1 MRDREISV
9 EQEHLDRVYRR
20 LEEKIHEAEFLMND
34 AAKRGQVGTPGAL
47 AERDAQVFR
56 AGIHLNRLNNEFEDF
71 LFGRIDLLLGKDGKK
86 GPDGAYTAV
95 EPAEGAVRDDGTADI
110 AETLHIGRIGVLDS
124 EYAPLVIDWRAP
136 AAAPF
141 YRSTPVDP
149 GRVVRR
155 RVIRSKGRRVL
166 GVEDDLMRPELKAFL
181 DGGELAVIGDGALMA
196 ALGQARSHT
205 MRDIVAS
212 IQAEQDLVIRAPAA
226 SVTYVEGG
234 PGTGKTAV
242 ALHRAAYLLYQDR
255 RRYSGG
261 ILIVSPTPLLVAYT
275 EGVLPSLGE
284 EGQVA
289 IRAIGSLVDGAEA
302 TLYDSPS
309 TARAKGSYRM
319 LRVLR
324 KAARGALE
332 LGPAGMLGG
341 ADGSG
346 TGAGGGSASGS
357 GASGADASG
366 AGAGGADA
374 SGTGTGGANGT
385 RSGRSAGNGT
395 GSEMSGAEA
404 SGTGVGGANGT
415 RSGRS
420 AGNGTG
426 SEMSG
431 ADASGSEAG
440 EAEASGSGTSGA
452 DASGTGTS
460 GAYGT
465 RSGRSGA
472 NGAGAG
478 NGSGVGTAAANGR
491 GSGTAPAS
499 SGSASAT
506 APTQLSFGDDGDG
519 ESPAAPAPVG
529 PPTRLRVVA
538 FGRRLELEA
547 AELERIRRNA
557 LGGTAPVN
565 LLRPRARKLL
575 LDALWAQSGAATRH
589 TDPEL
594 AAELRSSFDEDVTSE
609 DSFIAFLD
617 AWWPELTPRA
627 VLAAMADER
636 RLGRWARRIL
646 NPGEVRR
653 VARSLRRDGHSVHD
667 IAMLDELQA
676 ILGTPAR
683 PRKKREL
690 DPLDQLTGL
699 EELMPV
705 REESQRERAE
715 RLAQERTE
723 YAHVIVDEAQDLTPM
738 QWRMVGRRGRHATWT
753 VVGDPAQSSW
763 SDPDEAAEARD
774 EALGTRPRRR
784 FELTVNY
791 RNPAEIAEL
800 AAKVLALAMPGSKA
814 PSAVRSTGVEP
825 RFTVVQKSLGE
836 TVRAEA
842 ARLLDLV
849 DGTVGVVVAMQRRE
863 EAARWLAGLGER
875 VVALGSLEAKGLEYD
890 ATVVVSPAEIAD
902 ESPAGLR
909 VLYVALTR
917 ATQQL
922 TVVSADRDQPD
933 GSGVPDLLRD

>member
-1 MRDREISV
+1 MAAQAQQKTALGSVRTSVPDESVKDDSVRDREIGV

-20 LEEKIHEAEFLMND
+20 LEEKIHEAEFLMHD
-34 AAKRGQVGTPGAL
+34 AAQRGHVGTPGAL

-71 LFGRIDLLLGKDGKK
+71 LFGRIDLLRGKDGVK

-95 EPAEGAVRDDGTADI
+95 EPAEGAVREDNTADI
-110 AETLHIGRIGVLDS
+110 AETLHIGRIGVLDA

-166 GVEDDLMRPELKAFL
+166 GVEDDLMRPQVKASL
-181 DGGELAVIGDGALMA
+181 DGRELPVIGDGALMA

-255 RRYSGG
+255 RRYAGG

-289 IRAIGSLVDGAEA
+289 IRAIGSLVDGVAA
-302 TLYDSPS
+302 TLYDSPAV
-309 TARAKGSYRM
+309 ARAKGSYRM
-319 LRVLR
+319 LKVLR

-332 LGPAGMLGG
+332 SPPAPAG
-341 ADGSG
+341 
-346 TGAGGGSASGS
+346 
-357 GASGADASG
+357 
-366 AGAGGADA
+366 
-374 SGTGTGGANGT
+374 
-385 RSGRSAGNGT
+385 
-395 GSEMSGAEA
+395 
-404 SGTGVGGANGT
+404 
-415 RSGRS
+415 
-420 AGNGTG
+420 
-426 SEMSG
+426 
-431 ADASGSEAG
+431 
-440 EAEASGSGTSGA
+440 
-452 DASGTGTS
+452 
-460 GAYGT
+460 
-465 RSGRSGA
+465 
-472 NGAGAG
+472 
-478 NGSGVGTAAANGR
+478 
-491 GSGTAPAS
+491 AS
-499 SGSASAT
+499 SG
-506 APTQLSFGDDGDG
+506 QLALG
-519 ESPAAPAPVG
+519 EPDAAPAG
-529 PPTRLRVVA
+529 TPTRLRVVA
-538 FGRRLELEA
+538 FGRRLELES
-547 AELERIRRNA
+547 AELDRIKHNA

-565 LLRPRARKLL
+565 LLRPRARRLL
-575 LDALWAQSGAATRH
+575 LDALWSKSGAGTRH
-589 TDPEL
+589 ADPEL

-609 DSFIAFLD
+609 DSFLAFLD
-617 AWWPELTPRA
+617 AWWPELTPRG

-653 VARSLRRDGHSVHD
+653 VARSLKRDGFSVHD
-667 IAMLDELQA
+667 VAMLDELEA
-676 ILGTPAR
+676 IVGAPAR
-683 PRKKREL
+683 PRKRREL

-705 REESQRERAE
+705 REETQRERAE

-784 FELTVNY
+784 FTLTVNY

-800 AAKVLALAMPGSKA
+800 AAKVLALAMPGSES

-825 RFTVVQKSLGE
+825 RFAVVRDSLAQ

-842 ARLLDLV
+842 AHLLDRV
-849 DGTVGVVVAMQRRE
+849 DGTVGVVVAMNRRE
-863 EAARWLAGLGER
+863 EAARWLAGLGDR

-922 TVVSADRDQPD
+922 TVVSSDRDEPD
-933 GSGVPDLLRD
+933 PNGVPDLLRD

>member
-1 MRDREISV
+1 MAAQAQPSAVGSVQDSVRDHEIGV

-56 AGIHLNRLNNEFEDF
+56 AGVHLNRLNNEFEDF

-95 EPAEGAVRDDGTADI
+95 EPAEGAVREDGTADI

-124 EYAPLVIDWRAP
+124 DYAPLVIDWRAP

-166 GVEDDLMRPELKAFL
+166 GVEDDLMRPELRAFL
-181 DGGELAVIGDGALMA
+181 DGRELPVIGDGALMA

-255 RRYSGG
+255 RRYAGG

-289 IRAIGSLVDGAEA
+289 IRAIGSLVDGVEA
-302 TLYDSPS
+302 TLYDSPAV
-309 TARAKGSYRM
+309 ARAKGSYRM
-319 LRVLR
+319 LKVLR

-332 LGPAGMLGG
+332 VGGHSAG
-341 ADGSG
+341 
-346 TGAGGGSASGS
+346 SGS
-357 GASGADASG
+357 GQLAF
-366 AGAGGADA
+366 
-374 SGTGTGGANGT
+374 
-385 RSGRSAGNGT
+385 
-395 GSEMSGAEA
+395 
-404 SGTGVGGANGT
+404 
-415 RSGRS
+415 
-420 AGNGTG
+420 
-426 SEMSG
+426 
-431 ADASGSEAG
+431 G
-440 EAEASGSGTSGA
+440 EDDTS
-452 DASGTGTS
+452 T
-460 GAYGT
+460 
-465 RSGRSGA
+465 
-472 NGAGAG
+472 
-478 NGSGVGTAAANGR
+478 
-491 GSGTAPAS
+491 AS
-499 SGSASAT
+499 ST
-506 APTQLSFGDDGDG
+506 T
-519 ESPAAPAPVG
+519 

-547 AELERIRRNA
+547 DELENIRRNA
-557 LGGTAPVN
+557 LSGTAPVN

-575 LDALWAQSGAATRH
+575 LDALWARSGAGTRH

-594 AAELRSSFDEDVTSE
+594 AAELRSSFDEDITSE
-609 DSFIAFLD
+609 DSFIEFLD
-617 AWWPELTPRA
+617 AWWPELTPKA

-653 VARSLRRDGHSVHD
+653 VARSLRRDGLSVHD

-676 ILGTPAR
+676 VLGTPAR
-683 PRKKREL
+683 PRKRREL
-690 DPLDQLTGL
+690 DPLDHLTGL

-715 RLAQERTE
+715 RLAQERVE

-784 FELTVNY
+784 FQLTVNY
-791 RNPAEIAEL
+791 RNPSEIADL
-800 AAKVLALAMPGSKA
+800 AAKVLALAMPGSTA
-814 PSAVRSTGVEP
+814 PSAVRSTGVQP
-825 RFTVVQKSLGE
+825 RFVTTNSGRGAVTRKSLGE
-836 TVRAEA
+836 TVREEA

-849 DGTVGVVVAMQRRE
+849 DGTVGVVVAMNRRE
-863 EAARWLAGLGER
+863 EAARWLTGLGDR

-922 TVVSADRDQPD
+922 TVVSAERDQPD
-933 GSGVPDLLRD
+933 RDGVPDLLRD

>member
-1 MRDREISV
+1 MAAQAQQETAVDPVHDSVRDREISV

-20 LEEKIHEAEFLMND
+20 LEEKIHEAEFLMRD
-34 AAKRGQVGTPGAL
+34 AARRGQVGTPGAL

-56 AGIHLNRLNNEFEDF
+56 AGIHLNRLHNEYEDF

-95 EPAEGAVRDDGTADI
+95 EPAEGAVRADNTADI
-110 AETLHIGRIGVLDS
+110 AETLHIGRIGVLD
-124 EYAPLVIDWRAP
+124 EDYTPLVIDWRAP

-166 GVEDDLMRPELKAFL
+166 GVEDDLMRPELTASL
-181 DGGELAVIGDGALMA
+181 DGHELPVIGDGALMA
-196 ALGQARSHT
+196 ALGQARTHT

-255 RRYSGG
+255 RRYAGG

-289 IRAIGSLVDGAEA
+289 IRAIGSLVEGAEA

-309 TARAKGSYRM
+309 VARAKGSYRM
-319 LRVLR
+319 LKVVR

-332 LGPAGMLGG
+332 RN
-341 ADGSG
+341 D
-346 TGAGGGSASGS
+346 
-357 GASGADASG
+357 
-366 AGAGGADA
+366 
-374 SGTGTGGANGT
+374 
-385 RSGRSAGNGT
+385 
-395 GSEMSGAEA
+395 
-404 SGTGVGGANGT
+404 
-415 RSGRS
+415 
-420 AGNGTG
+420 
-426 SEMSG
+426 
-431 ADASGSEAG
+431 
-440 EAEASGSGTSGA
+440 
-452 DASGTGTS
+452 
-460 GAYGT
+460 
-465 RSGRSGA
+465 
-472 NGAGAG
+472 
-478 NGSGVGTAAANGR
+478 
-491 GSGTAPAS
+491 APA
-499 SGSASAT
+499 
-506 APTQLSFGDDGDG
+506 
-519 ESPAAPAPVG
+519 
-529 PPTRLRVVA
+529 RLRVVA

-547 AELERIRRNA
+547 EELAAVRRTA

-575 LDALWAQSGAATRH
+575 LDALWERSGAGNRH

-594 AAELRSSFDEDVTSE
+594 AAELRSSFDEDITSE
-609 DSFIAFLD
+609 DDFIAFLD
-617 AWWPELTPRA
+617 AWWPELTPAA
-627 VLAAMADER
+627 VLDAMADEK

-646 NPGEVRR
+646 NPGEVRK
-653 VARSLRRDGHSVHD
+653 VARSLRRDGRSVHD
-667 IAMLDELQA
+667 IALLDELQA
-676 ILGTPAR
+676 VLGTPAR
-683 PRKKREL
+683 PRRQREM

-715 RLAQERTE
+715 RLAQERVE

-763 SDPDEAAEARD
+763 SDPEEAAQARD

-791 RNPAEIAEL
+791 RNPAEIADL
-800 AAKVLALAMPGSKA
+800 ASKVLALAMPGSTS
-814 PSAVRSTGVEP
+814 PRAVRSTGVEP
-825 RFTVVQKSLGE
+825 RFSVVADSLGA

-842 ARLLDLV
+842 ARLLDRV
-849 DGTVGVVVAMQRRE
+849 EGTVGVVVAMQRRE
-863 EAARWLAGLGER
+863 EARRWLDGLGDR

-890 ATVVVSPAEIAD
+890 ATIVVSPAEIAD

-922 TVVSADRDQPD
+922 TVVSQERDEPD
-933 GSGVPDLLRD
+933 AAGVPDLLRD

>member
-1 MRDREISV
+1 MAAQEAVDTVRDREIGV
-9 EQEHLDRVYRR
+9 EQEHLDQVYRR

-34 AAKRGQVGTPGAL
+34 AAQRGQVGTPGAL

-71 LFGRIDLLLGKDGKK
+71 LFGRIDLLYGKDGKK
-86 GPDGAYTAV
+86 GPDGAYTSV
-95 EPAEGAVRDDGTADI
+95 EPAEDAVRPDNTADI
-110 AETLHIGRIGVLDS
+110 GETLHIGRIGVLDS
-124 EYAPLVIDWRAP
+124 DYAPLVIDWRAP

-155 RVIRSKGRRVL
+155 RVIRSKGRQVL
-166 GVEDDLMRPELKAFL
+166 GVEDDLMRPELRATL
-181 DGGELAVIGDGALMA
+181 DGNELPVIGDGALMA

-205 MRDIVAS
+205 MRDIVSS

-255 RRYSGG
+255 RRYAGG
-261 ILIVSPTPLLVAYT
+261 ILIVSPTPLLVSYT

-289 IRAIGSLVDGAEA
+289 IRAVGSLVDGAEA
-302 TLYDSPS
+302 TAYDEPAV
-309 TARAKGSYRM
+309 ARIKGSSRM
-319 LRVLR
+319 LHVLR

-332 LGPAGMLGG
+332 TPAPRNQPELGEDEAQAPAG
-341 ADGSG
+341 
-346 TGAGGGSASGS
+346 T
-357 GASGADASG
+357 
-366 AGAGGADA
+366 
-374 SGTGTGGANGT
+374 
-385 RSGRSAGNGT
+385 
-395 GSEMSGAEA
+395 
-404 SGTGVGGANGT
+404 
-415 RSGRS
+415 
-420 AGNGTG
+420 
-426 SEMSG
+426 
-431 ADASGSEAG
+431 
-440 EAEASGSGTSGA
+440 
-452 DASGTGTS
+452 
-460 GAYGT
+460 
-465 RSGRSGA
+465 
-472 NGAGAG
+472 
-478 NGSGVGTAAANGR
+478 
-491 GSGTAPAS
+491 
-499 SGSASAT
+499 
-506 APTQLSFGDDGDG
+506 
-519 ESPAAPAPVG
+519 
-529 PPTRLRVVA
+529 PTRLRVVA
-538 FGRRLELEA
+538 FGRRIELEA
-547 AELERIRRNA
+547 EDLRRIRHNV

-565 LLRPRARKLL
+565 LLRPRARRLL
-575 LDALWAQSGAATRH
+575 LDALYARSGASGRH
-589 TDPEL
+589 SDPEL
-594 AAELRSSFDEDVTSE
+594 AAELRSSFDEDVSTE
-609 DSFIAFLD
+609 DSFLAFLD
-617 AWWPELTPRA
+617 AWWPELTPRQ
-627 VLAAMADER
+627 VLDAMADER

-653 VARSLRRDGHSVHD
+653 LARSLRRRELSVHD
-667 IAMLDELQA
+667 VALLDELYTLVGA
-676 ILGTPAR
+676 PAR
-683 PRKKREL
+683 PRRKREY

-705 REESQRERAE
+705 REETQRERAE
-715 RLAQERTE
+715 RLAAERTE

-800 AAKVLALAMPGSKA
+800 AAKVLALAMPGKES
-814 PSAVRSTGVEP
+814 PRAVRSTGVEP
-825 RFTVVQKSLGE
+825 RFVAVPEKADLAE
-836 TVRAEA
+836 TVRSE
-842 ARLLDLV
+842 ARLLLERV
-849 DGTVGVVVAMQRRE
+849 EGTVGVVVAMNRRK
-863 EAARWLAGLGER
+863 EAAGWLAELGDR

-917 ATQQL
+917 STQAL
-922 TVVSADRDQPD
+922 TVLSGDRDMPD
-933 GSGVPDLLRD
+933 GAGVPDLLRD

>member
-1 MRDREISV
+1 MAAQVQQSAVGSVHEAHDSVRDREISV

-20 LEEKIHEAEFLMND
+20 LEEKIHEAEFLMHD
-34 AAKRGQVGTPGAL
+34 AAQRGQVGTPGAL

-56 AGIHLNRLNNEFEDF
+56 AGVHLNRLNNEFEDF

-95 EPAEGAVRDDGTADI
+95 EPAEGAVREDNTADI
-110 AETLHIGRIGVLDS
+110 AETLHIGRIGVLDEDYS
-124 EYAPLVIDWRAP
+124 PLVIDWRAP

-141 YRSTPVDP
+141 YRATPVEP

-166 GVEDDLMRPELKAFL
+166 GVEDDLMRPELTAYL
-181 DGGELAVIGDGALMA
+181 DGRELPVIGDGALMA
-196 ALGQARSHT
+196 ALGQARGHT
-205 MRDIVAS
+205 MRDIVSS

-226 SVTYVEGG
+226 SITYVEGG

-255 RRYSGG
+255 RRYAGG

-302 TLYDSPS
+302 TVYDSPS
-309 TARAKGSYRM
+309 VARAKGSSRM
-319 LRVLR
+319 LKVLR

-332 LGPAGMLGG
+332 LGPA
-341 ADGSG
+341 AP
-346 TGAGGGSASGS
+346 
-357 GASGADASG
+357 ADA
-366 AGAGGADA
+366 
-374 SGTGTGGANGT
+374 
-385 RSGRSAGNGT
+385 
-395 GSEMSGAEA
+395 E
-404 SGTGVGGANGT
+404 
-415 RSGRS
+415 
-420 AGNGTG
+420 
-426 SEMSG
+426 
-431 ADASGSEAG
+431 
-440 EAEASGSGTSGA
+440 
-452 DASGTGTS
+452 
-460 GAYGT
+460 
-465 RSGRSGA
+465 
-472 NGAGAG
+472 
-478 NGSGVGTAAANGR
+478 
-491 GSGTAPAS
+491 
-499 SGSASAT
+499 
-506 APTQLSFGDDGDG
+506 DDENRPGDG
-519 ESPAAPAPVG
+519 
-529 PPTRLRVVA
+529 PPSRLRVVA

-547 AELERIRRNA
+547 DELERIRRTA
-557 LGGTAPVN
+557 LTGTAPVN

-575 LDALWAQSGAATRH
+575 LDALWARSGAAARH

-609 DSFIAFLD
+609 DSFLAFLD

-627 VLAAMADER
+627 VLAAMADEK
-636 RLGRWARRIL
+636 RLGRWARRVL
-646 NPGEVRR
+646 NPGEVRK
-653 VARSLRRDGHSVHD
+653 VARSLRRDGLSVHD
-667 IAMLDELQA
+667 IALLDELQA
-676 ILGTPAR
+676 ILGAPAR

-705 REESQRERAE
+705 REETQRERAE

-738 QWRMVGRRGRHATWT
+738 QWRMVGRRGRQATWT

-784 FELTVNY
+784 FQLTVNY

-800 AAKVLALAMPGSKA
+800 AAKVLALAMPGAEA

-825 RFTVVQKSLGE
+825 RFTVVADSLE
-836 TVRAEA
+836 RTVRAEA
-842 ARLLDLV
+842 ERLLGLV
-849 DGTVGVVVAMQRRE
+849 DGTVGVVVAMGRRE
-863 EAARWLAGLGER
+863 EARRWLAGLGDR

-922 TVVSADRDQPD
+922 TVVSGQRDDPD
-933 GSGVPDLLRD
+933 PTGVPDLLRD

>member
-1 MRDREISV
+1 MAAQVQQETLDSAHDSVREKEIGV

-34 AAKRGQVGTPGAL
+34 AAQRGQVGTPGAL

-95 EPAEGAVRDDGTADI
+95 EPAEGAVRPDNTADI

-155 RVIRSKGRRVL
+155 RVIRSKGRKVL
-166 GVEDDLMRPELKAFL
+166 GVEDDLMRPELKASL
-181 DGGELAVIGDGALMA
+181 DGGELPVIGDGALMA

-255 RRYSGG
+255 RRYAGG

-289 IRAIGSLVDGAEA
+289 IRAIGSLVDGVEA
-302 TLYDSPS
+302 TLYDSPAV
-309 TARAKGSYRM
+309 ARAKGSYRM
-319 LRVLR
+319 LKVLR

-332 LGPAGMLGG
+332 
-341 ADGSG
+341 S
-346 TGAGGGSASGS
+346 S
-357 GASGADASG
+357 DA
-366 AGAGGADA
+366 
-374 SGTGTGGANGT
+374 
-385 RSGRSAGNGT
+385 
-395 GSEMSGAEA
+395 
-404 SGTGVGGANGT
+404 
-415 RSGRS
+415 
-420 AGNGTG
+420 
-426 SEMSG
+426 
-431 ADASGSEAG
+431 
-440 EAEASGSGTSGA
+440 
-452 DASGTGTS
+452 
-460 GAYGT
+460 
-465 RSGRSGA
+465 
-472 NGAGAG
+472 
-478 NGSGVGTAAANGR
+478 
-491 GSGTAPAS
+491 
-499 SGSASAT
+499 
-506 APTQLSFGDDGDG
+506 
-519 ESPAAPAPVG
+519 
-529 PPTRLRVVA
+529 PTRLRVVA
-538 FGRRLELEA
+538 FGRRVELEA
-547 AELERIRRNA
+547 PELDRIRHNT

-575 LDALWAQSGAATRH
+575 LDALWARSGAAGRH
-589 TDPEL
+589 SDPEL
-594 AAELRSSFDEDVTSE
+594 AAELRSSFDEDITSE
-609 DSFIAFLD
+609 DDFIAFLD
-617 AWWPELTPRA
+617 AWWPELTPRG
-627 VLAAMADER
+627 VLAAMSDER

-653 VARSLRRDGHSVHD
+653 VARSLKREGLSVHD
-667 IAMLDELQA
+667 VAVLDELQA
-676 ILGTPAR
+676 VLGVPAR
-683 PRKKREL
+683 PRRKRDH

-705 REESQRERAE
+705 REETQRERAE

-774 EALGTRPRRR
+774 EALGSRPRRR
-784 FELTVNY
+784 FTLTVNY

-800 AAKVLALAMPGSKA
+800 AAKVLALAMPGSES

-825 RFTVVQKSLGE
+825 RFVTAVRESLAR

-849 DGTVGVVVAMQRRE
+849 DGTVGVVVAMNRRD
-863 EAARWLAGLGER
+863 EAARWLAGLGDR

-922 TVVSADRDQPD
+922 TVVSAERDDPD
-933 GSGVPDLLRD
+933 TTGVPDLLRD

>member
-1 MRDREISV
+1 MAAQEAVDTVRDREIGV
-9 EQEHLDRVYRR
+9 EQEHLDQVYRR

-34 AAKRGQVGTPGAL
+34 AAQRGQVGTPGAL

-71 LFGRIDLLLGKDGKK
+71 LFGRIDLLYGKDGKK
-86 GPDGAYTAV
+86 GPDGAYTSV
-95 EPAEGAVRDDGTADI
+95 EPAEDAVRPDNTADI
-110 AETLHIGRIGVLDS
+110 GETLHIGRIGVLDS
-124 EYAPLVIDWRAP
+124 DYAPLVIDWRAP

-155 RVIRSKGRRVL
+155 RVIRSKGRKVL
-166 GVEDDLMRPELKAFL
+166 GVEDDLMRPELRATL
-181 DGGELAVIGDGALMA
+181 DGRELPVIGDGALMA

-205 MRDIVAS
+205 MRDIVSS

-255 RRYSGG
+255 RRYAGG
-261 ILIVSPTPLLVAYT
+261 ILIVSPTPLLVSYT

-289 IRAIGSLVDGAEA
+289 IRAVGSLVDGAEA
-302 TLYDSPS
+302 TAYDEPAV
-309 TARAKGSYRM
+309 ARVKGSSRM
-319 LRVLR
+319 VHVLR

-332 LGPAGMLGG
+332 TPAPKARPELGEEEPV
-341 ADGSG
+341 S
-346 TGAGGGSASGS
+346 
-357 GASGADASG
+357 
-366 AGAGGADA
+366 
-374 SGTGTGGANGT
+374 TGT
-385 RSGRSAGNGT
+385 
-395 GSEMSGAEA
+395 
-404 SGTGVGGANGT
+404 
-415 RSGRS
+415 
-420 AGNGTG
+420 
-426 SEMSG
+426 
-431 ADASGSEAG
+431 
-440 EAEASGSGTSGA
+440 
-452 DASGTGTS
+452 
-460 GAYGT
+460 
-465 RSGRSGA
+465 
-472 NGAGAG
+472 
-478 NGSGVGTAAANGR
+478 
-491 GSGTAPAS
+491 
-499 SGSASAT
+499 
-506 APTQLSFGDDGDG
+506 
-519 ESPAAPAPVG
+519 
-529 PPTRLRVVA
+529 PTRLRVVA

-547 AELERIRRNA
+547 DELRRIRHNV

-565 LLRPRARKLL
+565 LLRPRARRLL
-575 LDALWAQSGAATRH
+575 LDALYAKSGAAGRH
-589 TDPEL
+589 SDPEL
-594 AAELRSSFDEDVTSE
+594 AAELRSSFDEDVSTE
-609 DSFIAFLD
+609 DSFLSFLD
-617 AWWPELTPRA
+617 AWWPELTPRQ
-627 VLAAMADER
+627 VLDAMADER

-653 VARSLRRDGHSVHD
+653 LARSLRRRELSVHD
-667 IAMLDELQA
+667 VALLDELNTL
-676 ILGTPAR
+676 LGAPAR
-683 PRKKREL
+683 PKRKREY

-715 RLAQERTE
+715 RLAAERTE

-800 AAKVLALAMPGSKA
+800 AAKVLALAMPGKES
-814 PSAVRSTGVEP
+814 PRAVRSTGVEP
-825 RFTVVQKSLGE
+825 RFVPVAEKAELAE
-836 TVRAEA
+836 TVRLEAE
-842 ARLLDLV
+842 RLLHEV
-849 DGTVGVVVAMQRRE
+849 DGTVGVVVAMNRRE
-863 EAARWLAGLGER
+863 EAAGWLAGLGDR

-917 ATQQL
+917 STQAL
-922 TVVSADRDQPD
+922 TVLAGDRDMPD
-933 GSGVPDLLRD
+933 EAGVPDLLRD

>member
-1 MRDREISV
+1 MAAQAQQTSAVDSVQDTAHDSAHDAGHDSVREREIGV
-9 EQEHLDRVYRR
+9 EQQHLDRVYRR
-20 LEEKIHEAEFLMND
+20 LEEKIHEAEFLMED
-34 AAKRGQVGTPGAL
+34 AARRGQVGTPGAL

-56 AGIHLNRLNNEFEDF
+56 AGVHLNRLNNEFEDF
-71 LFGRIDLLLGKDGKK
+71 LFGRIDLLPGKDGKK

-95 EPAEGAVRDDGTADI
+95 EPAEGAVRPDSTADI
-110 AETLHIGRIGVLDS
+110 AETLHIGRIGVLD
-124 EYAPLVIDWRAP
+124 EDYAPLVIDWRAP

-155 RVIRSKGRRVL
+155 RVIRSKGRKVL

-181 DGGELAVIGDGALMA
+181 EGRELAVIGDGALMA
-196 ALGQARSHT
+196 ALGRARSHT

-255 RRYSGG
+255 RRYAGG

-289 IRAIGSLVDGAEA
+289 IRAIGSLVDGAAA
-302 TLYDSPS
+302 TLYDSPAV
-309 TARAKGSYRM
+309 ARAKGSSRM
-319 LRVLR
+319 LKVLR

-332 LGPAGMLGG
+332 LN
-341 ADGSG
+341 D
-346 TGAGGGSASGS
+346 
-357 GASGADASG
+357 
-366 AGAGGADA
+366 
-374 SGTGTGGANGT
+374 
-385 RSGRSAGNGT
+385 
-395 GSEMSGAEA
+395 
-404 SGTGVGGANGT
+404 
-415 RSGRS
+415 
-420 AGNGTG
+420 
-426 SEMSG
+426 
-431 ADASGSEAG
+431 
-440 EAEASGSGTSGA
+440 
-452 DASGTGTS
+452 
-460 GAYGT
+460 
-465 RSGRSGA
+465 
-472 NGAGAG
+472 
-478 NGSGVGTAAANGR
+478 
-491 GSGTAPAS
+491 
-499 SGSASAT
+499 
-506 APTQLSFGDDGDG
+506 
-519 ESPAAPAPVG
+519 SPD
-529 PPTRLRVVA
+529 RLRVVA
-538 FGRRLELEA
+538 FGRRIELD
-547 AELERIRRNA
+547 AEELDRVRRSA

-565 LLRPRARKLL
+565 LLRPRARKLI
-575 LDALWAQSGAATRH
+575 LDALWEKSGAAGRH

-594 AAELRSSFDEDVTSE
+594 AAELRSSFDEDITSE
-609 DSFIAFLD
+609 DSFTAFLD
-617 AWWPELTPRA
+617 AWWPELTPAA
-627 VLAAMADER
+627 VLAAMADEK
-636 RLGRWARRIL
+636 RLGRWSRRVL
-646 NPGEVRR
+646 NPGEVRK
-653 VARSLRRDGHSVHD
+653 VARSLKRDGHSVHD
-667 IAMLDELQA
+667 IALLDELNA
-676 ILGTPAR
+676 VLGAPAR
-683 PRKKREL
+683 PRKRREL

-715 RLAQERTE
+715 RLARERVE

-753 VVGDPAQSSW
+753 IVGDPAQSSW

-774 EALGTRPRRR
+774 EALGSRPRRR
-784 FELTVNY
+784 FRLTVNY

-800 AAKVLALAMPGSKA
+800 AAKVLALAMPGSES
-814 PSAVRSTGVEP
+814 PSAVRSTGVQP
-825 RFTVVQKSLGE
+825 RFAVVGESLGE

-842 ARLLDLV
+842 ARLLERV
-849 DGTVGVVVAMQRRE
+849 DGTIGVVVAMNRRE
-863 EAARWLAGLGER
+863 EARRWLAGLGDR

-922 TVVSADRDQPD
+922 TVVSGERDEPD
-933 GSGVPDLLRD
+933 AAGVPDLLRD

>member
-1 MRDREISV
+1 MAAQEAVDTVRDREIGV
-9 EQEHLDRVYRR
+9 EQEHLDHVYRR

-34 AAKRGQVGTPGAL
+34 AAQRGQVGTPGAL

-71 LFGRIDLLLGKDGKK
+71 LFGRIDLLYGKDGKK
-86 GPDGAYTAV
+86 GPDGAYTSI
-95 EPAEGAVRDDGTADI
+95 EPAEDAVRPDNTADI
-110 AETLHIGRIGVLDS
+110 GETLHIGRIGVLDS
-124 EYAPLVIDWRAP
+124 DYAPLVIDWRAP

-155 RVIRSKGRRVL
+155 RVIRSKGRQVL
-166 GVEDDLMRPELKAFL
+166 GVEDDLMRPELRATL
-181 DGGELAVIGDGALMA
+181 DGRELPVIGDGALMA

-205 MRDIVAS
+205 MRDIVSS
-212 IQAEQDLVIRAPAA
+212 IQAEQDMVIRAPAA

-255 RRYSGG
+255 RRYAGG
-261 ILIVSPTPLLVAYT
+261 ILIVSPTPLLVSYT

-289 IRAIGSLVDGAEA
+289 IRAVGSLVDGVEA
-302 TLYDSPS
+302 TAYDDPAV
-309 TARAKGSYRM
+309 ARIKGSSRM
-319 LRVLR
+319 LHVLR

-332 LGPAGMLGG
+332 TPAP
-341 ADGSG
+341 
-346 TGAGGGSASGS
+346 
-357 GASGADASG
+357 
-366 AGAGGADA
+366 
-374 SGTGTGGANGT
+374 
-385 RSGRSAGNGT
+385 R
-395 GSEMSGAEA
+395 
-404 SGTGVGGANGT
+404 
-415 RSGRS
+415 
-420 AGNGTG
+420 
-426 SEMSG
+426 
-431 ADASGSEAG
+431 
-440 EAEASGSGTSGA
+440 TSQ
-452 DASGTGTS
+452 
-460 GAYGT
+460 
-465 RSGRSGA
+465 
-472 NGAGAG
+472 
-478 NGSGVGTAAANGR
+478 
-491 GSGTAPAS
+491 PE
-499 SGSASAT
+499 
-506 APTQLSFGDDGDG
+506 LGDDD
-519 ESPAAPAPVG
+519 EAPVRAG
-529 PPTRLRVVA
+529 TPTRLRVVA

-547 AELERIRRNA
+547 DELRRIRHNV

-565 LLRPRARKLL
+565 LLRPRARRLL
-575 LDALWAQSGAATRH
+575 LDALYSKSGAVGRH
-589 TDPEL
+589 SDPEL
-594 AAELRSSFDEDVTSE
+594 AAELRSSFDEDVSTE
-609 DSFIAFLD
+609 DSFLAFLD
-617 AWWPELTPRA
+617 AWWPELTPRR
-627 VLAAMADER
+627 VLDAMADER

-653 VARSLRRDGHSVHD
+653 LARSLRRKELSVHD
-667 IAMLDELQA
+667 VALLDELNTLVGA
-676 ILGTPAR
+676 PAR
-683 PRKKREL
+683 PRKRREY

-705 REESQRERAE
+705 REETQRERAE
-715 RLAQERTE
+715 RLAAERTE

-774 EALGTRPRRR
+774 EALGSRPRRR

-800 AAKVLALAMPGSKA
+800 AAKVLALAMPGKES
-814 PSAVRSTGVEP
+814 PRAVRSTGVEP
-825 RFTVVQKSLGE
+825 RFVAVPDKTADTGLAE
-836 TVRAEA
+836 TVRSE
-842 ARLLDLV
+842 ARLLLERV
-849 DGTVGVVVAMQRRE
+849 EGTVGVVVAMNRRT
-863 EAARWLAGLGER
+863 EAARWLADLGDR

-922 TVVSADRDQPD
+922 TVVAGAGDMPD
-933 GSGVPDLLRD
+933 EAGVPDLLRD

>member
-1 MRDREISV
+1 MRD
-9 EQEHLDRVYRR
+9 
-20 LEEKIHEAEFLMND
+20 
-34 AAKRGQVGTPGAL
+34 AAQRGHVGTPGAL

-56 AGIHLNRLNNEFEDF
+56 AGVHLNRLHHEYEDF

-95 EPAEGAVRDDGTADI
+95 EPAEGAVRPDNTADI
-110 AETLHIGRIGVLDS
+110 AETLHIGRIGVLD
-124 EYAPLVIDWRAP
+124 EDYAPLVIDWRAP

-155 RVIRSKGRRVL
+155 RVIRSKGRRVQS
-166 GVEDDLMRPELKAFL
+166 VEDDLMRPELTAAL
-181 DGGELAVIGDGALMA
+181 DGRELAVIGDGALMA
-196 ALGQARSHT
+196 ALGQARTHT

-255 RRYSGG
+255 RRYAGG

-302 TLYDSPS
+302 TVYDSPAV
-309 TARAKGSYRM
+309 ARIKGSYRM
-319 LRVLR
+319 LKVLR

-332 LGPAGMLGG
+332 LN
-341 ADGSG
+341 D
-346 TGAGGGSASGS
+346 
-357 GASGADASG
+357 
-366 AGAGGADA
+366 
-374 SGTGTGGANGT
+374 
-385 RSGRSAGNGT
+385 
-395 GSEMSGAEA
+395 
-404 SGTGVGGANGT
+404 
-415 RSGRS
+415 
-420 AGNGTG
+420 
-426 SEMSG
+426 
-431 ADASGSEAG
+431 
-440 EAEASGSGTSGA
+440 
-452 DASGTGTS
+452 
-460 GAYGT
+460 
-465 RSGRSGA
+465 
-472 NGAGAG
+472 
-478 NGSGVGTAAANGR
+478 
-491 GSGTAPAS
+491 
-499 SGSASAT
+499 
-506 APTQLSFGDDGDG
+506 
-519 ESPAAPAPVG
+519 SPR
-529 PPTRLRVVA
+529 RLRVVA

-547 AELERIRRNA
+547 EELAGIRRTA

-575 LDALWAQSGAATRH
+575 LDALWERSGAGSRH

-594 AAELRSSFDEDVTSE
+594 AAELRSSFDEDITSE
-609 DSFIAFLD
+609 DDFTAFLG
-617 AWWPELTPRA
+617 AWWPELTPAA
-627 VLAAMADER
+627 VLDAMADER

-646 NPGEVRR
+646 NPGEVRKL
-653 VARSLRRDGHSVHD
+653 ARALQRDGRSVHD

-676 ILGTPAR
+676 ILGAPAR
-683 PRKKREL
+683 PRKKREI

-705 REESQRERAE
+705 REETQRERAE
-715 RLAQERTE
+715 RLAQERVE

-753 VVGDPAQSSW
+753 IVGDPAQSSW
-763 SDPDEAAEARD
+763 SDPDEAAQARD

-791 RNPAEIAEL
+791 RNPAEIAGL
-800 AAKVLALAMPGSKA
+800 AAKVLALAMPGSES
-814 PSAVRSTGVEP
+814 PRAVRSTGVEP
-825 RFTVVQKSLGE
+825 RFAVAGETLGA

-842 ARLLDLV
+842 ARLLERV
-849 DGTVGVVVAMQRRE
+849 DGMVGVVVAMRRRE
-863 EAARWLAGLGER
+863 EARRWLDGLGDR

-922 TVVSADRDQPD
+922 TVVSAERDEPD
-933 GSGVPDLLRD
+933 AEGVPDLLRD

>member
-1 MRDREISV
+1 MAAQAQQETAVGPDHDSVRDREISV
-9 EQEHLDRVYRR
+9 EQDHLDRVYRR
-20 LEEKIHEAEFLMND
+20 LEEKIHEAEFLMDD

-56 AGIHLNRLNNEFEDF
+56 AGVHLNRLNNEFEDF
-71 LFGRIDLLLGKDGKK
+71 LFGRIDLLLGRDGKK

-95 EPAEGAVRDDGTADI
+95 EPAEGAVRADDTADI

-124 EYAPLVIDWRAP
+124 DYAPLVIDWRAP

-181 DGGELAVIGDGALMA
+181 DGHELPVIGDGALMA

-302 TLYDSPS
+302 TLYDSPA

-319 LRVLR
+319 LKVLR

-332 LGPAGMLGG
+332 TRPAGGQLALGEDDTDT
-341 ADGSG
+341 ARP
-346 TGAGGGSASGS
+346 
-357 GASGADASG
+357 
-366 AGAGGADA
+366 
-374 SGTGTGGANGT
+374 TGT
-385 RSGRSAGNGT
+385 
-395 GSEMSGAEA
+395 
-404 SGTGVGGANGT
+404 
-415 RSGRS
+415 
-420 AGNGTG
+420 
-426 SEMSG
+426 
-431 ADASGSEAG
+431 
-440 EAEASGSGTSGA
+440 
-452 DASGTGTS
+452 
-460 GAYGT
+460 
-465 RSGRSGA
+465 
-472 NGAGAG
+472 
-478 NGSGVGTAAANGR
+478 
-491 GSGTAPAS
+491 
-499 SGSASAT
+499 
-506 APTQLSFGDDGDG
+506 
-519 ESPAAPAPVG
+519 
-529 PPTRLRVVA
+529 PTRLRVVA
-538 FGRRLELEA
+538 FGRRLELESA
-547 AELERIRRNA
+547 DLDRIRHNA

-575 LDALWAQSGAATRH
+575 LDALWAQSGAAGRH

-594 AAELRSSFDEDVTSE
+594 AAELRSSFDEDVSSE
-609 DSFIAFLD
+609 DSFIDFLG
-617 AWWPELTPRA
+617 AWWPELTPKG
-627 VLAAMADER
+627 VLDAMADER
-636 RLGRWARRIL
+636 RLGRWARRVL

-690 DPLDQLTGL
+690 DPLDQLSGL

-705 REESQRERAE
+705 REETQRERAE

-791 RNPAEIAEL
+791 RNPSEIADL
-800 AAKVLALAMPGSKA
+800 AAKVLALAMPGSTS
-814 PSAVRSTGVEP
+814 PRAVRSTGVQP
-825 RFTVVQKSLGE
+825 RFTVVQQTLGE

-863 EAARWLAGLGER
+863 EAARWLTGLGDR

-890 ATVVVSPAEIAD
+890 ATIVVSPAEIAD

-922 TVVSADRDQPD
+922 TIVSGERDQPNPN
-933 GSGVPDLLRD
+933 GVPDLLRD

>member
-1 MRDREISV
+1 MAAQVQHSAVGSVNGANDSVRDREISV

-20 LEEKIHEAEFLMND
+20 LEEKIHEAEFLMHD
-34 AAKRGQVGTPGAL
+34 AAQRGHVGTPGAL

-71 LFGRIDLLLGKDGKK
+71 LFGRVDLLLGKDGKK

-95 EPAEGAVRDDGTADI
+95 EPAEGAVRPDNTADI
-110 AETLHIGRIGVLDS
+110 AETLHIGRIGVLDEDYS
-124 EYAPLVIDWRAP
+124 PLVIDWRAP

-166 GVEDDLMRPELKAFL
+166 GVEDDLMRPELRATL
-181 DGGELAVIGDGALMA
+181 DGEELPVIGDGALMA
-196 ALGQARSHT
+196 ALGQARGHT
-205 MRDIVAS
+205 MRDIVSS
-212 IQAEQDLVIRAPAA
+212 IQAEQDQVIRAPAA

-255 RRYSGG
+255 RRYAGG

-289 IRAIGSLVDGAEA
+289 IRAIGSLVDGVEA
-302 TLYDSPS
+302 TLHDSPAV
-309 TARAKGSYRM
+309 ARAKGSYRM
-319 LRVLR
+319 LKVLR
-324 KAARGALE
+324 RAARGALE
-332 LGPAGMLGG
+332 LG
-341 ADGSG
+341 
-346 TGAGGGSASGS
+346 TE
-357 GASGADASG
+357 ADALPG
-366 AGAGGADA
+366 
-374 SGTGTGGANGT
+374 
-385 RSGRSAGNGT
+385 
-395 GSEMSGAEA
+395 
-404 SGTGVGGANGT
+404 
-415 RSGRS
+415 
-420 AGNGTG
+420 
-426 SEMSG
+426 
-431 ADASGSEAG
+431 
-440 EAEASGSGTSGA
+440 
-452 DASGTGTS
+452 
-460 GAYGT
+460 
-465 RSGRSGA
+465 
-472 NGAGAG
+472 
-478 NGSGVGTAAANGR
+478 
-491 GSGTAPAS
+491 
-499 SGSASAT
+499 
-506 APTQLSFGDDGDG
+506 
-519 ESPAAPAPVG
+519 
-529 PPTRLRVVA
+529 RLRVVA

-547 AELERIRRNA
+547 QELESVRRTA

-575 LDALWAQSGAATRH
+575 LDALWAKSGAASRH

-594 AAELRSSFDEDVTSE
+594 AAELRASFDDDVADE

-617 AWWPELTPRA
+617 AWWPELTPKG

-636 RLGRWARRIL
+636 RLGRWARRVL
-646 NPGEVRR
+646 NPGEVRK
-653 VARSLRRDGHSVHD
+653 VARALRRDGFSVHD

-676 ILGTPAR
+676 ILGAPAR

-705 REESQRERAE
+705 REETQRERAE

-774 EALGTRPRRR
+774 EALGSRPRRR

-800 AAKVLALAMPGSKA
+800 AAKVLALAMPGSES
-814 PSAVRSTGVEP
+814 PRAVRSTGVQP
-825 RFTVVQKSLGE
+825 RFEVAGDSLAA

-842 ARLLDLV
+842 ERLLSLV
-849 DGTVGVVVAMQRRE
+849 DGTVGVVVAMNRRE
-863 EAARWLAGLGER
+863 EARRWLAGLGDR

-922 TVVSADRDQPD
+922 TVVSGDRDEPD
-933 GSGVPDLLRD
+933 AARVPDLLRD

>member
-1 MRDREISV
+1 MAAQAQQETALDTVSDKSAQDSLRDREISV
-9 EQEHLDRVYRR
+9 EQAHLDRVYRR

-95 EPAEGAVRDDGTADI
+95 EPAEGAVRDDSTADI

-166 GVEDDLMRPELKAFL
+166 GVEDDLMRPELTAFL
-181 DGGELAVIGDGALMA
+181 DGEQLAVIGDGALMA

-255 RRYSGG
+255 RRYAGG

-302 TLYDSPS
+302 TLYDSPAV
-309 TARAKGSYRM
+309 ARAKGSYRM

-332 LGPAGMLGG
+332 L
-341 ADGSG
+341 
-346 TGAGGGSASGS
+346 
-357 GASGADASG
+357 
-366 AGAGGADA
+366 
-374 SGTGTGGANGT
+374 
-385 RSGRSAGNGT
+385 
-395 GSEMSGAEA
+395 
-404 SGTGVGGANGT
+404 
-415 RSGRS
+415 
-420 AGNGTG
+420 
-426 SEMSG
+426 
-431 ADASGSEAG
+431 SEA
-440 EAEASGSGTSGA
+440 
-452 DASGTGTS
+452 
-460 GAYGT
+460 
-465 RSGRSGA
+465 
-472 NGAGAG
+472 
-478 NGSGVGTAAANGR
+478 
-491 GSGTAPAS
+491 
-499 SGSASAT
+499 
-506 APTQLSFGDDGDG
+506 
-519 ESPAAPAPVG
+519 
-529 PPTRLRVVA
+529 PTRLRVVA

-547 AELERIRRNA
+547 ADLERVRQSA
-557 LGGTAPVN
+557 LSGTAPVN
-565 LLRPRARKLL
+565 MLRPRARKLL
-575 LDALWAQSGAATRH
+575 LDALWERSGSAGRH

-594 AAELRSSFDEDVTSE
+594 AAELRSSFDEDIASE
-609 DSFIAFLD
+609 DDFIAFLD

-627 VLAAMADER
+627 VLESMSDER
-636 RLGRWARRIL
+636 KLGRWARRIL

-653 VARSLRRDGHSVHD
+653 VARALKRDGLSVHD
-667 IAMLDELQA
+667 VAILDELQA

-683 PRKKREL
+683 PRKRRDL

-699 EELMPV
+699 EELMPT

-774 EALGTRPRRR
+774 EALGSRPRRR
-784 FELTVNY
+784 FTLTVNY

-800 AAKVLALAMPGSKA
+800 AAKVLALAMPGSES
-814 PSAVRSTGVEP
+814 PSAVRSTGVKP
-825 RFTVVQKSLGE
+825 RFVATNNGHSVATNNGHSAVVRNALSE
-836 TVRAEA
+836 SVRAEA
-842 ARLLDLV
+842 ARLLDQV
-849 DGTVGVVVAMQRRE
+849 DGTVGVVVAMNRRE
-863 EAARWLAGLGER
+863 EARRWLTGLGDR

-922 TVVSADRDQPD
+922 TVVSAERDEPD
-933 GSGVPDLLRD
+933 ANGVPDLLRD

>member
-1 MRDREISV
+1 MAAQAQQDSAVDSVHASVREDSVREDSVRDREISV
-9 EQEHLDRVYRR
+9 EQAHLDRVYRR
-20 LEEKIHEAEFLMND
+20 LEEKIHEAEFLMHD
-34 AAKRGQVGTPGAL
+34 AAQRGHVGTPGAL

-56 AGIHLNRLNNEFEDF
+56 AGIHLSRLNNEFEDF

-95 EPAEGAVRDDGTADI
+95 EPAEGALGPDNTADI
-110 AETLHIGRIGVLDS
+110 AETLHIGRIGVLD
-124 EYAPLVIDWRAP
+124 EDYAPLVIDWRAP

-166 GVEDDLMRPELKAFL
+166 GVEDDLMRPEISARL
-181 DGGELAVIGDGALMA
+181 DGDELAVVGDGALMA
-196 ALGQARSHT
+196 ALGQARTHS

-255 RRYSGG
+255 RRYAGG

-289 IRAIGSLVDGAEA
+289 IRAIGSLTEGAEA
-302 TLYDSPS
+302 TLYDSPA
-309 TARAKGSYRM
+309 TARAKGSSRM

-324 KAARGALE
+324 RAARGALE
-332 LGPAGMLGG
+332 PS
-341 ADGSG
+341 DS
-346 TGAGGGSASGS
+346 
-357 GASGADASG
+357 
-366 AGAGGADA
+366 
-374 SGTGTGGANGT
+374 
-385 RSGRSAGNGT
+385 
-395 GSEMSGAEA
+395 
-404 SGTGVGGANGT
+404 
-415 RSGRS
+415 
-420 AGNGTG
+420 
-426 SEMSG
+426 
-431 ADASGSEAG
+431 
-440 EAEASGSGTSGA
+440 
-452 DASGTGTS
+452 
-460 GAYGT
+460 
-465 RSGRSGA
+465 
-472 NGAGAG
+472 
-478 NGSGVGTAAANGR
+478 
-491 GSGTAPAS
+491 
-499 SGSASAT
+499 
-506 APTQLSFGDDGDG
+506 PTL
-519 ESPAAPAPVG
+519 
-529 PPTRLRVVA
+529 LRVVA

-547 AELERIRRNA
+547 EELAGIRRTV

-565 LLRPRARKLL
+565 LLRPRARRLL
-575 LDALWAQSGAATRH
+575 LDALYAKSGAGTRH
-589 TDPEL
+589 SDPEL
-594 AAELRSSFDEDVTSE
+594 AAELRSSFDEDVSSE
-609 DSFIAFLD
+609 DSFTAFLD
-617 AWWPELTPRA
+617 AWWPELTPGA

-636 RLGRWARRIL
+636 RLGRWARRVL
-646 NPGEVRR
+646 NPGEVRK
-653 VARSLRRDGHSVHD
+653 VARSLRREGHSVHD
-667 IAMLDELQA
+667 VALLDELQA
-676 ILGTPAR
+676 IVGTPAR
-683 PRKKREL
+683 PRKRREL

-699 EELMPV
+699 DELMPQ
-705 REESQRERAE
+705 REETQWERAE

-738 QWRMVGRRGRHATWT
+738 QWRLVGRRGRHATWT

-763 SDPDEAAEARD
+763 SDPDEAAAARD

-800 AAKVLALAMPGSKA
+800 AAKVLALAMPGSES
-814 PSAVRSTGVEP
+814 PTAVRSTGVEP
-825 RFTVVQKSLGE
+825 RFAVVEDTLAES
-836 TVRAEA
+836 VRAEA

-849 DGTVGVVVAMQRRE
+849 DGTVGVVVAMNRRE
-863 EAARWLAGLGER
+863 EARRWLAGLGDR

-922 TVVSADRDQPD
+922 TVVSGERDQPD
-933 GSGVPDLLRD
+933 AAGVPDLLRD

>member
-1 MRDREISV
+1 MAAQAQQETALDTVSDKSAQDSLRDREISV
-9 EQEHLDRVYRR
+9 EQAHLDRVYRR

-71 LFGRIDLLLGKDGKK
+71 LFGRIDLLLGKDGRK

-95 EPAEGAVRDDGTADI
+95 EPAEGAVRDDSTADI

-166 GVEDDLMRPELKAFL
+166 GVEDDLMRPELTAFL
-181 DGGELAVIGDGALMA
+181 DGEQLAVIGDGALMA

-255 RRYSGG
+255 RRYAGG

-302 TLYDSPS
+302 TLYDSPAV
-309 TARAKGSYRM
+309 ARAKGSYRM

-332 LGPAGMLGG
+332 LN
-341 ADGSG
+341 DS
-346 TGAGGGSASGS
+346 
-357 GASGADASG
+357 
-366 AGAGGADA
+366 
-374 SGTGTGGANGT
+374 
-385 RSGRSAGNGT
+385 
-395 GSEMSGAEA
+395 
-404 SGTGVGGANGT
+404 
-415 RSGRS
+415 
-420 AGNGTG
+420 
-426 SEMSG
+426 
-431 ADASGSEAG
+431 
-440 EAEASGSGTSGA
+440 
-452 DASGTGTS
+452 
-460 GAYGT
+460 
-465 RSGRSGA
+465 
-472 NGAGAG
+472 
-478 NGSGVGTAAANGR
+478 
-491 GSGTAPAS
+491 
-499 SGSASAT
+499 
-506 APTQLSFGDDGDG
+506 
-519 ESPAAPAPVG
+519 
-529 PPTRLRVVA
+529 PTRLRVVA

-547 AELERIRRNA
+547 ADLERVRQSA
-557 LGGTAPVN
+557 LSGTAPVN
-565 LLRPRARKLL
+565 MLRPRARKLL
-575 LDALWAQSGAATRH
+575 LDVLWERSGSAGRH

-594 AAELRSSFDEDVTSE
+594 AAELRSSFDEDIASE
-609 DSFIAFLD
+609 DDFIAFLD

-627 VLAAMADER
+627 VLESMSDER
-636 RLGRWARRIL
+636 KLGRWARRIL

-653 VARSLRRDGHSVHD
+653 VARALKRDGLSVHD
-667 IAMLDELQA
+667 VAILDELQA

-683 PRKKREL
+683 PRKRRDL

-715 RLAQERTE
+715 RLAQERVE

-774 EALGTRPRRR
+774 EALGSRPRRR
-784 FELTVNY
+784 FTLTVNY

-800 AAKVLALAMPGSKA
+800 AAKVLALAMPGSES
-814 PSAVRSTGVEP
+814 PSAVRSTGVKP
-825 RFTVVQKSLGE
+825 HFAVVRNSLSE
-836 TVRAEA
+836 SVRAEA
-842 ARLLDLV
+842 ARLLDQV
-849 DGTVGVVVAMQRRE
+849 DGTVGVVVAMNRRE
-863 EAARWLAGLGER
+863 EARRWLTGLGDR

-922 TVVSADRDQPD
+922 TVVSAERDEPD
-933 GSGVPDLLRD
+933 ANGVPDLLRD

>member
-1 MRDREISV
+1 MAAQAQQETAVRVAAQDTVQESAQDSVRKREISV
-9 EQEHLDRVYRR
+9 EQEHLDRVYQR

-34 AAKRGQVGTPGAL
+34 AAQRGQVGTPGAL

-71 LFGRIDLLLGKDGKK
+71 LFGRIDLLRGKDGKK

-95 EPAEGAVRDDGTADI
+95 EPADGAVRDDNTADI
-110 AETLHIGRIGVLDS
+110 AETLHIGRIGVLDQD
-124 EYAPLVIDWRAP
+124 YAPLVIDWRAP

-166 GVEDDLMRPELKAFL
+166 GVEDDLMRPELRAHL
-181 DGGELAVIGDGALMA
+181 DGQELAVIGDGALMA
-196 ALGQARSHT
+196 ALGQARTHS

-255 RRYSGG
+255 RRYAGG

-289 IRAIGSLVDGAEA
+289 IRAIGSLADDAAGAEA
-302 TLYDSPS
+302 TLYDSPA

-319 LRVLR
+319 LKVLR

-332 LGPAGMLGG
+332 REGG
-341 ADGSG
+341 G
-346 TGAGGGSASGS
+346 TGPGTGRGR
-357 GASGADASG
+357 GASGAPASQQLTFGDEPDAT
-366 AGAGGADA
+366 D
-374 SGTGTGGANGT
+374 
-385 RSGRSAGNGT
+385 
-395 GSEMSGAEA
+395 EKPQ
-404 SGTGVGGANGT
+404 
-415 RSGRS
+415 
-420 AGNGTG
+420 
-426 SEMSG
+426 
-431 ADASGSEAG
+431 
-440 EAEASGSGTSGA
+440 
-452 DASGTGTS
+452 
-460 GAYGT
+460 
-465 RSGRSGA
+465 
-472 NGAGAG
+472 
-478 NGSGVGTAAANGR
+478 
-491 GSGTAPAS
+491 APA
-499 SGSASAT
+499 
-506 APTQLSFGDDGDG
+506 
-519 ESPAAPAPVG
+519 G

-547 AELERIRRNA
+547 PELNSIRQSA
-557 LGGTAPVN
+557 LSGTAPVN

-575 LDALWAQSGAATRH
+575 LDALWARSGAAGRH
-589 TDPEL
+589 NDPEL
-594 AAELRSSFDEDVTSE
+594 AAELRSSFDEDVSSE
-609 DSFIAFLD
+609 DSFLEFLES
-617 AWWPELTPRA
+617 WWPELTPAA
-627 VLAAMADER
+627 VLDAMADER

-653 VARSLRRDGHSVHD
+653 VARSLRRDGLSVHD

-683 PRKKREL
+683 PRRKREA

-699 EELMPV
+699 DELMPV
-705 REESQRERAE
+705 REETQRERAE

-723 YAHVIVDEAQDLTPM
+723 YAHVIVDEAQDVTPM
-738 QWRMVGRRGRHATWT
+738 QWRMIGRRGRHATWT

-763 SDPDEAAEARD
+763 SDPDEAAQARD

-800 AAKVLALAMPGSKA
+800 AARVLALAMPGSPS
-814 PSAVRSTGVEP
+814 PSAVRSTGVQP
-825 RFTVVQKSLGE
+825 RFAVVGDSLKE

-849 DGTVGVVVAMQRRE
+849 DGTVGVVVAMNRRD
-863 EAARWLAGLGER
+863 EARRWLAGLGDR

-922 TVVSADRDQPD
+922 TVVSAERDTPD
-933 GSGVPDLLRD
+933 DDGVPDLLRD

>member
-1 MRDREISV
+1 VAAQAQQTSAVDSVQDTGHDSGHDSDHDSGHDSVREREIGV
-9 EQEHLDRVYRR
+9 EQQHLDRVYRR
-20 LEEKIHEAEFLMND
+20 LEEKIHEAEFLMED
-34 AAKRGQVGTPGAL
+34 AARRGQVGTPGAL

-56 AGIHLNRLNNEFEDF
+56 AGVHLNRLNNEFEDF
-71 LFGRIDLLLGKDGKK
+71 LFGRIDLLPGKDGKK

-95 EPAEGAVRDDGTADI
+95 EPAEGAVRPDNTADI
-110 AETLHIGRIGVLDS
+110 AETLHIGRIGVLDEDYS
-124 EYAPLVIDWRAP
+124 PLVIDWRAP

-181 DGGELAVIGDGALMA
+181 DGRELPVIGDGALMA
-196 ALGQARSHT
+196 ALGRARSHT

-255 RRYSGG
+255 RRYAGG

-302 TLYDSPS
+302 TLYDSPAV
-309 TARAKGSYRM
+309 ARAKGSSRM
-319 LRVLR
+319 LKVLR

-332 LGPAGMLGG
+332 LN
-341 ADGSG
+341 D
-346 TGAGGGSASGS
+346 
-357 GASGADASG
+357 
-366 AGAGGADA
+366 
-374 SGTGTGGANGT
+374 
-385 RSGRSAGNGT
+385 
-395 GSEMSGAEA
+395 
-404 SGTGVGGANGT
+404 
-415 RSGRS
+415 
-420 AGNGTG
+420 
-426 SEMSG
+426 
-431 ADASGSEAG
+431 
-440 EAEASGSGTSGA
+440 
-452 DASGTGTS
+452 
-460 GAYGT
+460 
-465 RSGRSGA
+465 
-472 NGAGAG
+472 
-478 NGSGVGTAAANGR
+478 
-491 GSGTAPAS
+491 
-499 SGSASAT
+499 
-506 APTQLSFGDDGDG
+506 
-519 ESPAAPAPVG
+519 SPD
-529 PPTRLRVVA
+529 RLRVVA
-538 FGRRLELEA
+538 FGRRIELEA
-547 AELERIRRNA
+547 EELDRIRRAA

-575 LDALWAQSGAATRH
+575 LDALWEKSGAAGRH
-589 TDPEL
+589 SDPEL

-609 DSFIAFLD
+609 DSFTGFLD
-617 AWWPELTPRA
+617 AWWPELTPAA
-627 VLAAMADER
+627 VLAAMADEK

-646 NPGEVRR
+646 NPGEVRK
-653 VARSLRRDGHSVHD
+653 VARSLKRDGRSVHD
-667 IAMLDELQA
+667 IAMLDELNA
-676 ILGTPAR
+676 VLGAPAR
-683 PRKKREL
+683 PRKRREL

-715 RLAQERTE
+715 RLAQERVE

-753 VVGDPAQSSW
+753 IVGDPAQSSW

-784 FELTVNY
+784 FRLTVNY

-800 AAKVLALAMPGSKA
+800 AAKVLALAMPGSES

-825 RFTVVQKSLGE
+825 RFTVVGESLRE

-842 ARLLDLV
+842 ARLLDRV
-849 DGTVGVVVAMQRRE
+849 DGTIGVVVAMNRRE
-863 EAARWLAGLGER
+863 EARRWLAGLGDR

-922 TVVSADRDQPD
+922 TVVSGERDEPD
-933 GSGVPDLLRD
+933 AAGVPDLLRD

>member
-1 MRDREISV
+1 MAAQAPQETALEDSLRDREIGV

-56 AGIHLNRLNNEFEDF
+56 AGVHLNRLNNEFEDF

-95 EPAEGAVRDDGTADI
+95 EPAEGAVREDNTADI
-110 AETLHIGRIGVLDS
+110 AETLHIGRIGVLDQD
-124 EYAPLVIDWRAP
+124 YAPLVIDWRAP

-181 DGGELAVIGDGALMA
+181 DGHELAVIGDGALMA

-255 RRYSGG
+255 RRYAGG

-319 LRVLR
+319 LKVLR
-324 KAARGALE
+324 KAARGTLE
-332 LGPAGMLGG
+332 LGPG
-341 ADGSG
+341 
-346 TGAGGGSASGS
+346 
-357 GASGADASG
+357 
-366 AGAGGADA
+366 
-374 SGTGTGGANGT
+374 
-385 RSGRSAGNGT
+385 GRSAQGRP
-395 GSEMSGAEA
+395 A
-404 SGTGVGGANGT
+404 SG
-415 RSGRS
+415 
-420 AGNGTG
+420 
-426 SEMSG
+426 
-431 ADASGSEAG
+431 D
-440 EAEASGSGTSGA
+440 
-452 DASGTGTS
+452 
-460 GAYGT
+460 
-465 RSGRSGA
+465 
-472 NGAGAG
+472 
-478 NGSGVGTAAANGR
+478 AAANRTGR
-491 GSGTAPAS
+491 LA
-499 SGSASAT
+499 
-506 APTQLSFGDDGDG
+506 FGDDPGDDDTG
-519 ESPAAPAPVG
+519 TPARTPAG

-547 AELERIRRNA
+547 AELERIRHAA

-575 LDALWAQSGAATRH
+575 LDALWTQSGGATRH
-589 TDPEL
+589 SDPEL
-594 AAELRSSFDEDVTSE
+594 AAELRSSFDEDVSTE
-609 DSFIAFLD
+609 DSFLTFLD
-617 AWWPELTPRA
+617 AWWPELTPHT

-646 NPGEVRR
+646 NPGEIRK
-653 VARSLRRDGHSVHD
+653 VARSLRRDGYSVHD
-667 IAMLDELQA
+667 IALLDELQA

-683 PRKKREL
+683 PRKKRDL

-715 RLAQERTE
+715 RLAAERTE
-723 YAHVIVDEAQDLTPM
+723 YAHVIVDEAQDVTPM
-738 QWRMVGRRGRHATWT
+738 QWRMLGRRGRHATWT

-763 SDPDEAAEARD
+763 SDVDEAAEARD

-784 FELTVNY
+784 FQLTVNY
-791 RNPAEIAEL
+791 RNPAEIAQL
-800 AAKVLALAMPGSKA
+800 AAKVLALAMPGSTS

-825 RFTVVQKSLGE
+825 RFTVVRDSLAH
-836 TVRAEA
+836 TVREEA
-842 ARLLDLV
+842 ARLLDRV

-863 EAARWLAGLGER
+863 EAAKWLAGLGDR

-922 TVVSADRDQPD
+922 TVVSGERDEPD
-933 GSGVPDLLRD
+933 VSGVPDLLRD